1 MPPFLLSQ
9 LLLCRLDSFFFSS
22 VILSPFLMSSEAD
35 DHVRLSSLTLF
46 SEKVHA
52 SEVFVDGWMSL
63 NHAMVPGANERVKKY
78 L

>member
-1 MPPFLLSQ
+1 MPPSFSLSYFFVV
-9 LLLCRLDSFFFSS
+9 LTVFFSS
-22 VILSPFLMSSEAD
+22 VILSPFLMSSEAN